1 MTVKSLTAAA
11 LAVVA
16 LATATP
22 SFAQGIE
29 IGRDGVRLVDPNARQ
44 GDMRRDDRRAG
55 REINERDAVRIAR
68 GEGVRE
74 VDEVRR
80 QTGPDGARD
89 VRQAQER
96 RRVTARHPRHC
107 GEVEVQPVE
116 RVAYRLR
123 HRQHRPAERTI
134 ELDGVSYP
142 YVTLDI
148 SSYSHPFYTGRQK
161 TFATEGS
168 AARFKQR
175 FGRFFANT
183 TQESK

>member
-44 GDMRRDDRRAG
+44 GEARQGDMRRDDRRAAG
-55 REINERDAVRIAR
+55 REIGERDAVRIAR

-80 QTGPDGARD
+80 TSRSYRVVGVDRSGDDIQVDIDRRSGD
-89 VRQAQER
+89 VLSVR
-96 RRVTARHPRHC
+96 
-107 GEVEVQPVE
+107 
-116 RVAYRLR
+116 
-123 HRQHRPAERTI
+123 
-134 ELDGVSYP
+134 
-142 YVTLDI
+142 
-148 SSYSHPFYTGRQK
+148 
-161 TFATEGS
+161 
-168 AARFKQR
+168 
-175 FGRFFANT
+175 
-183 TQESK
+183 

>member
-44 GDMRRDDRRAG
+44 NDQRRDDRRAG

-74 VDEVRR
+74 VDDVRR
-80 QTGPDGARD
+80 TNRSFRVVGVDRSGDDIQVDIDRRSGD
-89 VRQAQER
+89 VLSVR
-96 RRVTARHPRHC
+96 
-107 GEVEVQPVE
+107 
-116 RVAYRLR
+116 
-123 HRQHRPAERTI
+123 
-134 ELDGVSYP
+134 
-142 YVTLDI
+142 
-148 SSYSHPFYTGRQK
+148 
-161 TFATEGS
+161 
-168 AARFKQR
+168 
-175 FGRFFANT
+175 
-183 TQESK
+183 